1 MESINYKKLNR
12 SISMYPIFAGLT
24 SDLIFWIAINTLFLT
39 TVKNLSAAQINSIDA
54 IGTMVGILF
63 QFILIKIVR
72 KIGNLNSVKLGVIL
86 LFLST
91 LFNTFSTK
99 YIGFLVAQ
107 LCYSIGFVFKHMDN
121 VILIKN
127 LKYLN
132 KSNEYINYQTK
143 GSTIYALM
151 TLLISIVSGFMF
163 NVNPYIPMIICL
175 IVSFINIILAFFIYE
190 VPINNTEAK
199 IIKTKINKKSL
210 SKKIFLMILLY
221 GIFYAMIG
229 CGQKNSKLFIQFD
242 LQTLFKLDKVAI
254 YMSIFIFASRVSR
267 LLSNLLFLKM
277 YKKYSNKLIFMFEL
291 GLVFAFIFILIGHFI
306 GHIYGIYIMVL
317 GFLIFLFIRDPFNSF
332 MRKILFEN
340 SNEEIHDKIINY
352 INLSRKIFT
361 LLYSTI
367 IASILTKLNYVYV
380 MTFLLVLSIS
390 FIIIIYKIFKLTK
403 EENKNV

>member
-1 MESINYKKLNR
+1 MESVNYQKLNR

-24 SDLIFWIAINTLFLT
+24 SNLIFWIAINTLFLT
-39 TVKNLSAAQINSIDA
+39 TVKKLSAAQINSIDA
-54 IGTMVGILF
+54 IGIMGGILF

-72 KIGNLNSVKLGVIL
+72 KIGNLNSVKLGVI
-86 LFLST
+86 FLST

-99 YIGFLVAQ
+99 YIGFLAAQ

-190 VPINNTEAK
+190 VPINSTEAK
-199 IIKTKINKKSL
+199 IIKTKVNKKSL
-210 SKKIFLMILLY
+210 SKKIVLMILLY

-291 GLVFAFIFILIGHFI
+291 
-306 GHIYGIYIMVL
+306 
-317 GFLIFLFIRDPFNSF
+317 
-332 MRKILFEN
+332 
-340 SNEEIHDKIINY
+340 
-352 INLSRKIFT
+352 
-361 LLYSTI
+361 
-367 IASILTKLNYVYV
+367 
-380 MTFLLVLSIS
+380 
-390 FIIIIYKIFKLTK
+390 
-403 EENKNV
+403 